1 MPSEKV
7 NLPPEVAVSLERV
20 RVGGRTNMRDV
31 PQVVALLLADEALD
45 AADWVDTHQ
54 EEYAQGISRGFVIQ
68 AD

>member
-7 NLPPEVAVSLERV
+7 VLPAEIAAALERV

-31 PQVVALLLADEALD
+31 PQVLARLMADEALD
-45 AADWVDTHQ
+45 AAEWVDTHQ
-54 EEYAQGISRGFVIQ
+54 AEYAQGISRGFVID

>member
-7 NLPPEVAVSLERV
+7 VLSAEIAAALERV

-31 PQVVALLLADEALD
+31 PQVLALLMADEAVD
-45 AADWVDTHQ
+45 AAEWVDAHQ
-54 EEYAQGISRGFVIQ
+54 AEYAQGISRGFVID